1 MIIGYTEAKVSEMI
15 DENNPFYGK
24 IVLTKTYREETQM
37 DKWVNVPEVESG
49 CHVILKSK
57 LSVDITYDIRIN
69 KFAFTTDDDEVYAD
83 IQIGESVIR
92 VYCQFDGRF
101 IKAEQWFDYGDFTD
115 ALEPNFIWKSN
126 DEKIL
131 LKETFLS

>member
-1 MIIGYTEAKVSEMI
+1 MIIGYTEVKVSEVI
-15 DENNPFYGK
+15 DESNPFYGR
-24 IVLTKTYREETQM
+24 ITLTKTYRDETQM

-57 LSVDITYDIRIN
+57 ISADITYDIRIN
-69 KFAFTTDDDEVYAD
+69 KFAFTTDDDEAYED

-92 VYCQFDGRF
+92 VYCQLDGRF
-101 IKAEQWFDYGDFTD
+101 IKAEQWFDYGEFTD
-115 ALEPNFIWKSN
+115 GLEPNFIWKSN
-126 DEKIL
+126 DENVL